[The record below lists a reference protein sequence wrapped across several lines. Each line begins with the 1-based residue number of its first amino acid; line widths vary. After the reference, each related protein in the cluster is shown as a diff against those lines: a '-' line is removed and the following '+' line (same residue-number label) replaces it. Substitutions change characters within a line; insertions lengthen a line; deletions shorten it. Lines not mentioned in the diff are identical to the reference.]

1 MKVSSMRGVGLR
13 DGDVYAI
20 EAEGHTY
27 FLHTIPDYKYS
38 VIIALND
45 PEQLWGEL
53 LAFAGMPPDDN
64 DQRLLPWIQEVLKAL
79 SEIHPDSGARQ
90 RLDIMVKFSDY
101 CKEKQVLHTCVRG
114 D

>member
-1 MKVSSMRGVGLR
+1 MKVSSMRGVGLK

-27 FLHTIPDYKYS
+27 FLHTVRQQGT
-38 VIIALND
+38 VIIALDD

-64 DQRLLPWIQEVLKAL
+64 DQRLLPWIQEVLEAL
-79 SEIHPDSGARQ
+79 SEIHPDSGARS
-90 RLDIMVKFSDY
+90 RLDIMVRFSDY
-101 CKEKQVLHTCVRG
+101 CKEKRK
-114 D
+114 